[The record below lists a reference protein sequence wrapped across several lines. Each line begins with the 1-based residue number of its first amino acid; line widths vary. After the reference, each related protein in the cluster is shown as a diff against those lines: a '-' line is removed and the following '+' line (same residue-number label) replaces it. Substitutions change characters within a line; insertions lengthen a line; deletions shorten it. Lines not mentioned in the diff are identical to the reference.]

1 MIFYVLVSMSFS
13 RKRLHVEEKKKERVN
28 RKRKR
33 RSRRKKEAFE
43 FHIPYSSSFVCSRKP
58 AWDYQWIPRSS
69 LISFYAFDQLCRHL
83 YLPLLRKRPL
93 PQQLFPA
100 QQGSVSLGWLATFAS
115 KSPMKSGAFDKPI
128 CIQRTWLVHT
138 LKIDG
143 GCFFF
148 FFPLLFLMMRF
159 PFTWLT
165 PL

>member
-1 MIFYVLVSMSFS
+1 MFL
-13 RKRLHVEEKKKERVN
+13 L
-28 RKRKR
+28 
-33 RSRRKKEAFE
+33 
-43 FHIPYSSSFVCSRKP
+43 VCSRKP
-58 AWDYQWIPRSS
+58 PWDYQWIPRSS

-128 CIQRTWLVHT
+128 CIQRTRLVHT

-143 GCFFF
+143 GCFFSF
-148 FFPLLFLMMRF
+148 FSFFNDVVSLHMADSFIKGKVGSADRAGHLGTVSSSVPGKHKNLRVIICIPSSFSDYDDL
-159 PFTWLT
+159 
-165 PL
+165 